1 MQAAISLSLVIIIA
15 IITII
20 AIIAIIIIITI
31 TIVIITIIIVIAM
44 KTFSVFLKTEPCPM
58 CQWERVI
65 HSCNLWHE
73 CKLSV
78 LAAIHQNTGYIGNTQ
93 DTDHFAHNDSD
104 LYLKRCSIDIESLV
118 DIGFGGSLVDM
129 STNILVLAVI

>member
-1 MQAAISLSLVIIIA
+1 MGGYYTVPFIP
-15 IITII
+15 
-20 AIIAIIIIITI
+20 IIITI
-31 TIVIITIIIVIAM
+31 TITIIIVITM
-44 KTFSVFLKTEPCPM
+44 KTFSVFLKTELCPT
-58 CQWERVI
+58 CQWEHVI
-65 HSCNLWHE
+65 HPCNLWHE

-93 DTDHFAHNDSD
+93 DTDHFAQNVSD
-104 LYLKRCSIDIESLV
+104 LYLKKRCSIDIESLV